1 MKIGVLIILIICF
14 VGCKDKKELPPGI
27 LKAEKMQEVF
37 WDVIMAEAYTT
48 QFIKKDSSRDTQL
61 ENAKLQQQIFAIHKI
76 SKQEFYDSYSY
87 YNSHVDLM
95 RTLLDSI
102 TARVEKEKERT
113 LYSKPLIPVRKPV
126 SLNPPPTEEPL
137 KLVIIPMPIPTIEQ
151 DQKVMPV
158 QNSTPIK
165 YPRPT
170 FNAKPKNR
178 PTPVP

>member
-14 VGCKDKKELPPGI
+14 AGCVDKKELPPGI

-37 WDVIMAEAYTT
+37 WDVMMAEAYTT
-48 QFIKKDSSRDTQL
+48 QFIKNDSSKDTQL

-76 SKQEFYDSYSY
+76 SKQEFYDSYNC

-102 TARVEKEKERT
+102 TARGEKEKERT

-126 SLNPPPTEEPL
+126 SLMPPPAEEVL
-137 KLVIIPMPIPTIEQ
+137 KLVIIPMPIPTQEQ
-151 DQKVMPV
+151 DQKLEPV
-158 QNSTPIK
+158 HNSTPIR

-170 FNAKPKNR
+170 FNVRPKNR
-178 PTPVP
+178 PTPAP

>member
-1 MKIGVLIILIICF
+1 MKIGVLIILIFCF
-14 VGCKDKKELPPGI
+14 AGCKDEKELPPGI

-76 SKQEFYDSYSY
+76 SKQEFYNSYNY

-102 TARVEKEKERT
+102 TAKGEKEKERT

-126 SLNPPPTEEPL
+126 SLMPPPTEEPL
-137 KLVIIPMPIPTIEQ
+137 KLVILPMPIPTMEQ
-151 DQKVMPV
+151 DQKIVPV
-158 QNSTPIK
+158 QNSTPTK
-165 YPRPT
+165 YTRPT
-170 FNAKPKNR
+170 INVKPKNR
-178 PTPVP
+178 PTPIP